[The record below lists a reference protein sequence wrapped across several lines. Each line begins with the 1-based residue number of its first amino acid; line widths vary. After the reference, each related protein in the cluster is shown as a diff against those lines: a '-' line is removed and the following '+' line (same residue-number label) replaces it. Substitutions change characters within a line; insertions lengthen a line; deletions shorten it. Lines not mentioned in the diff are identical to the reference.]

1 MALAIKVALSDDFL
15 RCFAALPR
23 DRQQA
28 AMQFISKFRANP
40 MSPGINYEKINNAA
54 DTNLRSVRVD
64 QNYRAIV
71 LKPEQ
76 GNVYCVLWL
85 DKHDDAYDW
94 ARRHRAAVHPDAG
107 TLQVYEVTQHASD
120 AVQQTAPIASGVFD
134 RLKDRELS
142 RLGVPGEAIASVRA
156 IKTEDQL
163 DSLQT
168 KLPDDAFESLYL
180 YAAGDTYEELV
191 REREAPASVDTL
203 DFATALDRDS
213 TRRHFVVI
221 TDDRDLQDLLS
232 APLAMWRVFLHP
244 SQRKLVD
251 RDWNGPVR
259 VLGGAGTGKT
269 VVAMHRAVWLARK
282 YMALPGKPVLLTTF
296 TRTLANDL
304 ESQVAMI
311 ATQAEREKIEIVNL
325 DQWAKGVL
333 HRLGY
338 RQELLFD
345 ERKRR
350 ELWNRAMTR
359 KPDDV
364 EQPNS
369 FFRAEYE
376 RVVLPQGCASAEDY
390 AKASRI
396 GRGVQLS
403 RPARA
408 LIWPVFAEYRAQ
420 LRGANLR
427 EPEEAYRDAL
437 TLMEKEK
444 IPLGI
449 RSIVVDETQD
459 LSAAALAL
467 LRAAVQLDTNDLFVV
482 GDAHQRI
489 YRHRVTLSKVGIDI
503 RGRGRRLRI
512 NYRTTDE
519 IRRWAAAR
527 LADCTI
533 DDLDGQPDTLSGYKS
548 LTHGAVPHEVV
559 SASREE
565 ERAII
570 SRTLELLA
578 TEGIAPDHTCLV
590 VRSNEEAIEYAD
602 WLAAIGRSALRLD
615 RSQGDDDS
623 RHGIRVS
630 TMHRVKGLEFD
641 AVLIVGYRGP
651 EALAQQFAEDLD
663 AGVLVDTLTSE
674 RCLLHVAATRAR
686 RYLLVSSLSTG

>member
-28 AMQFISKFRANP
+28 AIQFISKFRANP

-54 DTNLRSVRVD
+54 DANFRSVRVD
-64 QNYRAIV
+64 QSYRAIV
-71 LKPEQ
+71 LKPEL

-85 DKHDDAYDW
+85 DKHDNAYEW

-120 AVQQTAPIASGVFD
+120 AGQQAARVAPGVFD
-134 RLKDRELS
+134 QLKDRELS
-142 RLGVPGEAIASVRA
+142 RLGVPAETVAAIRA
-156 IKTEDQL
+156 IKTEDQI

-168 KLPDDAFESLYL
+168 ILPDDAFESLYL
-180 YAAGDTYEELV
+180 YAAGDTYEELI
-191 REREAPASVDTL
+191 RERETPVSVDTL

-244 SQRKLVD
+244 SQRKLVE

-282 YMALPGKPVLLTTF
+282 YQSLPGKPVLLTTF
-296 TRTLANDL
+296 TRTLADDL
-304 ESQVAMI
+304 ESQIAMI

-325 DQWAKGVL
+325 DQWARGVL

-345 ERKRR
+345 ERRRR

-359 KPDDV
+359 KPDDIDL
-364 EQPNS
+364 PNS
-369 FFRAEYE
+369 FYRAEYE
-376 RVVLPQGCASAEDY
+376 RVVLPQSCASGEDY

-396 GRGVQLS
+396 GRGMQLN
-403 RPARA
+403 RQMRA
-408 LIWPVFAEYRAQ
+408 SMWPVFAEYRAQ

-444 IPLGI
+444 TPLGI

-467 LRAAVQLDTNDLFVV
+467 LRAAVPSDANDLFVV

-503 RGRGRRLRI
+503 RGRGRRLRL

-527 LADCTI
+527 LADCAI
-533 DDLDGQPDTLSGYKS
+533 DDLDGQSDSLSGYKS
-548 LTHGAVPHEVV
+548 LTHGVVPHEVV
-559 SASREE
+559 NASREE
-565 ERAII
+565 ERATI
-570 SRTLELLA
+570 SKTLELLA
-578 TEGIAPDHTCLV
+578 TEGIAPERTCLV
-590 VRSNEEAIEYAD
+590 VRTNEEAVEYSD
-602 WLAAIGRSALRLD
+602 WLVAEGKAILRLD
-615 RSQGDDDS
+615 RDQGDDES
-623 RHGIRVS
+623 RKGIRVS

-641 AVLIVGYRGP
+641 AVLIVGYRGA
-651 EALAQQFAEDLD
+651 EALANQIAEDLD
-663 AGVLVDTLTSE
+663 AGVLADALTSE

-686 RYLLVSSLSTG
+686 RYLLASSIRS